1 MTVLKPVVNDDFLI
15 YKIIISPNLFLI
27 NDCGIIVSLSNII
40 FNSKIGKIYFITVI
54 MNKYFIHF
62 SVIQKYFIPN

>member
-27 NDCGIIVSLSNII
+27 NNCDIIVSLSNII
-40 FNSKIGKIYFITVI
+40 FNSKIGKIYFITVT